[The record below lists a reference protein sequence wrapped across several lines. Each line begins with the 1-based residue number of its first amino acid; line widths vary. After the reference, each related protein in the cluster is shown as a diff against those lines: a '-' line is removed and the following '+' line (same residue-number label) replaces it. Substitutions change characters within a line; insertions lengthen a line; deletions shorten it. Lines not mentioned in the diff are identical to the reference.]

1 MIILRNKV
9 LIIEVG
15 SSSVKYIY
23 GNSLKKFETKII
35 KPEETGEDSI
45 SIIKD
50 LLKEL
55 PGKQYIIGTAGL
67 RKNPMLAKEIE
78 KQTSIKPVILNGEK
92 EANLTANAFWTLKGK
107 YIKGFKNIISIDAGG
122 FSTDIY
128 ILPKGPAISLDMGAK
143 NMSKRDNQLKL
154 LNKEFEKFKNDN
166 NDNNLYALN
175 GKRVNKVLGDSIIKP
190 EEAKKKLSF
199 HNALFDVWS
208 VLGEGSVTGNPYFP
222 AVGAYIEYYNGIQ
235 W

>member
-23 GNSLKKFETKII
+23 GSSLKKFETKII
-35 KPEETGEDSI
+35 KPEETGEDPI

-67 RKNPMLAKEIE
+67 RKNPMLAREIE
-78 KQTSIKPVILNGEK
+78 KQTNIKPVILSGEK

-128 ILPKGPAISLDMGAK
+128 ILPKGPAIFLDMGAK
-143 NMSKRDNQLKL
+143 NMSKRDSQLKL
-154 LNKEFEKFKNDN
+154 LDKEFEKYK

-175 GKRVNKVLGDSIIKP
+175 GRRVNKILGDSIIKP

-199 HNALFDVWS
+199 DSALFDVWS